1 MSKLVDRAFLNQG
14 QLNSAVKK
22 LKLKRSKGLFIEAT
36 ELTREE
42 ENSIFKS
49 MSYQNVDVNK
59 VYGFMM
65 LNKLTVNPYYYVE
78 LRKEDANT

>member
-36 ELTREE
+36 ELTRKEE
-42 ENSIFKS
+42 HSIFRS
-49 MSYQNVDVNK
+49 MSYKNVDVNK

-65 LNKLTVNPYYYVE
+65 LDRSTTAPYYYVE
-78 LRKEDANT
+78 LRKEDADA